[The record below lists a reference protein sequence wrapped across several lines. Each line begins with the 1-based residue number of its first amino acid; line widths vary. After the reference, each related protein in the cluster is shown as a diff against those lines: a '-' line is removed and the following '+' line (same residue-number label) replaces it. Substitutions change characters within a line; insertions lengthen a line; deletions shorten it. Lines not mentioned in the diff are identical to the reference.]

1 MHSFASRSFCIIH
14 THKSVQNGLWNIII
28 IIEIRSTNF
37 FFSDTELHHITLA
50 LSDDQGT
57 YVLSDV
63 CKGRNYT
70 FTSNAPG
77 YIPQTVPGVDGN
89 LDVTLERIGKCI

>member
-1 MHSFASRSFCIIH
+1 M
-14 THKSVQNGLWNIII
+14 
-28 IIEIRSTNF
+28 
-37 FFSDTELHHITLA
+37 
-50 LSDDQGT
+50 
-57 YVLSDV
+57 LSDV

-89 LDVTLERIGKCI
+89 LDVTLERIGKCISCNLDVTLERIGKCISCNLDVTLERIG